1 MEIGLGLNYILNN
14 LGLIIKIYMLF
25 YIPNIEIQYNIPGS

>member
-14 LGLIIKIYMLF
+14 LGLIIKIYMLL
-25 YIPNIEIQYNIPGS
+25 YISNIETQYNIPES

>member
-14 LGLIIKIYMLF
+14 LGLIIKIYMLL
-25 YIPNIEIQYNIPGS
+25 YISNIEIQYNIPES